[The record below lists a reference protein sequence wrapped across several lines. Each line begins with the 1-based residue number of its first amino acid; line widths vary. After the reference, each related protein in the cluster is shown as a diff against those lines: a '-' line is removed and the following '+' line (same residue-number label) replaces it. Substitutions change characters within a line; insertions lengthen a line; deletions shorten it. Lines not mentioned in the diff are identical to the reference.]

1 MITTSPAKKSG
12 TFTSSII
19 LAGLIAG
26 TLDITAACIQFY
38 IMTERGPE
46 TIFRYIASA
55 VVGKDAFSGGMGMIL
70 LGFFLHY
77 LIAFIW
83 TILFFLL
90 YPRIRSISGNIIVNA
105 FVYGLIVWS
114 LMNLVIVPLT
124 RINRAPIDFV
134 KAIPGILI
142 IIFCVGLPISIVAE
156 RYFRRKKESI

>member
-1 MITTSPAKKSG
+1 MSTTAPAKK
-12 TFTSSII
+12 TRTLASSII

-38 IMTERGPE
+38 SKTGKGPE

-55 VVGKDAFSGGMGMIL
+55 VIGKEAYTGGFGMIL
-70 LGFFLHY
+70 LGLFLHY

-90 YPRIRSISGNIIVNA
+90 YPGVRNFSRNVIVNG
-105 FVYGLIVWS
+105 FLYGLIVWS
-114 LMNLVIVPLT
+114 LMNLVIVPMT
-124 RINRAPIDFV
+124 KITTTPVDFV

-142 IIFCVGLPISIVAE
+142 IIVCIGLPISIIAE
-156 RYFRRKKESI
+156 RHFRKKM

>member
-1 MITTSPAKKSG
+1 MSTIPSAKKTRTLASY
-12 TFTSSII
+12 II
-19 LAGLIAG
+19 IAGLIAG

-38 IMTERGPE
+38 IKTGKGPE
-46 TIFRYIASA
+46 PIFRYISSA
-55 VVGKDAFSGGMGMIL
+55 IVGKEAYTGGTGIIL
-70 LGFFLHY
+70 LGLFLHY

-90 YPRIRSISGNIIVNA
+90 YPVIRNFSRNIIVNA

-124 RINRAPIDFV
+124 KITTAPIDFV

-142 IIFCVGLPISIVAE
+142 IIVCIGLPISILAE
-156 RYFRRKKESI
+156 KHFKTRI